1 VRGADLSLNHG
12 AGRRMVRFDH
22 IAVMGICGLNAV
34 DTLWLQISLLITM
47 RNNGGISSTPAGCVP
62 SGAAGR
68 AKDARSAC
76 VMAGL
81 VPQVGFTRL
90 AALKWVRN
98 SGRPELRCKSE
109 FTRLAAHYSAQLGPA
124 RVAVQSIPLRR
135 KVFRRRWM
143 RGSKPAH
150 DDGDNFQNKMHHSSD
165 FP

>member
-47 RNNGGISSTPAGCVP
+47 RNNGVISSTPAGCVP

-68 AKDARSAC
+68 AKHARPAC

-98 SGRPELRCKSE
+98 SGRPELRFNPSRFVEKFSE
-109 FTRLAAHYSAQLGPA
+109 
-124 RVAVQSIPLRR
+124 
-135 KVFRRRWM
+135 
-143 RGSKPAH
+143 
-150 DDGDNFQNKMHHSSD
+150 DDGCTGQSPRMTMVTTSKTKCVTVLTFREWRAHEKS
-165 FP
+165 